1 MHRVKV
7 TFPYL
12 LTKDAPEKIKMLIK
26 YEFGFF
32 YSSQQLKKAQFMM
45 KFASFF
51 GKVEID

>member
-7 TFPYL
+7 TFPIYL
-12 LTKDAPEKIKMLIK
+12 QKSEKLIK
-26 YEFGFF
+26 YEFGFL
-32 YSSQQLKKAQFMM
+32 YSSKQLKKAQFMM